1 MNEEE
6 NVNETESVQETATE
20 ERNAEVKEQETEELD
35 LSFNPNAFFTEEPKE
50 EKKNEVNNNI
60 DEPNVENSKDEDNKS
75 EEDFSWDKGLEYL
88 KENKQEEE
96 SSKTEENTDNNN
108 DIAVT
113 EKNIQPS
120 YEEFFK
126 EVGLEVKTKEEFKEV
141 YKSLQEE
148 NELLKKS
155 YPEKNEKIDNLQ
167 NLIKLEDKELVERS
181 LIADGFEGVE
191 LENAMER
198 MLDNDMVDIEA
209 KKVRNTL
216 NKAIASEKE
225 TIIDDKR
232 TETAKQEKDREDS
245 IKSLNDYL
253 NSTEKMF
260 GFKIASTTEKANEI
274 RKSHQEY
281 IVSGKFLQDITQ
293 TEKSL
298 ADCAWLW
305 ANKDVILKA
314 MQTKGFNS
322 GRKDVLNQI
331 GNPDVDANSR
341 TFADPKG
348 DGEFNANK
356 FMS

>member
-1 MNEEE
+1 MSEEE
-6 NVNETESVQETATE
+6 KVNETEVVQESTTE
-20 ERNAEVKEQETEELD
+20 ETTLEIKEESSEEYG
-35 LSFNPNAFFTEEPKE
+35 FNPNAFFTEESTE
-50 EKKNEVNNNI
+50 AEKVEDNNNNE
-60 DEPNVENSKDEDNKS
+60 EPNVENNKADDDSS
-75 EEDFSWDKGLEYL
+75 ESDFSWDKGLDYL
-88 KENKQEEE
+88 KQEKQQEETTTNE
-96 SSKTEENTDNNN
+96 VDTDTSNS
-108 DIAVT
+108 DVAVT
-113 EKNIQPS
+113 EKSIEPS

-126 EVGLEVKTKEEFKEV
+126 EVGVEAKTKEEFKEV

-191 LENAMER
+191 LENAIER
-198 MLDNDMVDIEA
+198 MLDNDMIDIEA

-216 NKAIASEKE
+216 NKAIVSEKE
-225 TIIDDKR
+225 TIMDSKR
-232 TETAKQEKDREDS
+232 TETAKQEKDREES

-260 GFKIASTTEKANEI
+260 GFKIAGTPEKANEI

-348 DGEFNANK
+348 DGEFNAGK